1 MRFTTHCNALR
12 TRPPERDEEPV
23 IAGWWC
29 AEGGEED
36 VTEDGDGETSDAEAE
51 VGARRRGSRDLV
63 ASMKRLRKT
72 SPRPGDANLAAA
84 ASLALSTRRAGCEL
98 CWYFFDS
105 KARGTQPME
114 NLTGY

>member
-36 VTEDGDGETSDAEAE
+36 VT
-51 VGARRRGSRDLV
+51 
-63 ASMKRLRKT
+63 
-72 SPRPGDANLAAA
+72 
-84 ASLALSTRRAGCEL
+84 
-98 CWYFFDS
+98 
-105 KARGTQPME
+105 
-114 NLTGY
+114 